1 MPSPRASAVVVAL
14 STLVAVTTVSAALSQ
29 LAPAER
35 AGALLPVAPITTGA
49 DPSAVDPAGPDDVDA
64 GGSDETV
71 GTPTPGTGTGTGT
84 GTGQT
89 PATGESTEA
98 VDATPGESVDD
109 GTTVVEPAPAEP
121 VGPEP
126 PASTPPGN
134 NGNNGNGPGN
144 NNGNG
149 PGSNNGNGPGN
160 NSSGKG

>member
-29 LAPAER
+29 LSPAER

-49 DPSAVDPAGPDDVDA
+49 DPSAVDLAGSDDVGA

-71 GTPTPGTGTGTGT
+71 ATPTPGTGT

-89 PATGESTEA
+89 PATGESTGA
-98 VDATPGESVDD
+98 VDATPGETVDD

-121 VGPEP
+121 VDPEP
-126 PASTPPGN
+126 PAPTPPGN
-134 NGNNGNGPGN
+134 SGNNGNGPGN

-160 NSSGKG
+160 NNGGKG